1 MTMDLTLDPPSQPR
15 QPRRPGPTTP
25 LAPADPTR
33 GASYLSASGQVAV
46 RTLKKFVRTPALI
59 IAGTAQGILFLLIFR
74 YVFGG
79 AVGHTGSL
87 DYVDFLVPGFV
98 VTGVLFQ
105 GMGASSGVAED
116 LVGGLFDRLRSLPIR
131 VLAIIS
137 GRAGADSALVA
148 WGALVMTAVGF
159 AVGFRLG
166 GSTLDGLA
174 AFGLTILY
182 GFAFVWLF
190 ITMGL
195 VAGSPQAAQGMSFLV
210 FPLSF
215 VSSAYV
221 PVSTMPGWMQG
232 FAVNQPMTQMVN
244 TVRLLTGGPAAQ
256 ELLGHSVSYYLV
268 PSLLWTAGLIV
279 VFAPLAAWKLSRS

>member
-1 MTMDLTLDPPSQPR
+1 MTATLDSTTIGVR
-15 QPRRPGPTTP
+15 GPTVGGAAATN
-25 LAPADPTR
+25 R
-33 GASYLSASGQVAV
+33 GARYLAASGQVAA

-59 IAGTAQGILFLLIFR
+59 IAGTAQGVLFLLIFR

-79 AVGHTGSL
+79 AVAHTGSL
-87 DYVDFLVPGFV
+87 SYVDFLVPGFV

-105 GMGASSGVAED
+105 GMGAASGVADDVE
-116 LVGGLFDRLRSLPIR
+116 GGLFDRLRSLPIR
-131 VLAIIS
+131 LLSIVT
-137 GRAGADSALVA
+137 GRVGADSTLVA
-148 WGALVMTAVGF
+148 WGVLVMTVVGF

-166 GSTLDGLA
+166 GTTAAGLA

-182 GFAFVWLF
+182 GFAFVWMF

-195 VAGSPQAAQGMSFLV
+195 AAGSPQAAQGLSFLV

-232 FAVNQPMTQMVN
+232 FATYQPMTPMVN
-244 TVRLLTGGPAAQ
+244 TVRILTGGQAAQ
-256 ELLGHSVSYYLV
+256 ALLGHSLSYYLV
-268 PSLLWTAGLIV
+268 PSLLWTAGLV
-279 VFAPLAAWKLSRS
+279 LVFAPLAVWKLKRS

>member
-1 MTMDLTLDPPSQPR
+1 MTMDLTLDPP
-15 QPRRPGPTTP
+15 RRARP
-25 LAPADPTR
+25 APAANR
-33 GASYLSASGQVAV
+33 GASYVVASGQVAA

-59 IAGTAQGILFLLIFR
+59 VAGTAQGVLFLFIFR

-79 AVGHTGSL
+79 AVSHTGSL

-105 GMGASSGVAED
+105 GMGAASGVAD
-116 LVGGLFDRLRSLPIR
+116 DQAGGLFDRLRSLPIR
-131 VLAIIS
+131 LIS
-137 GRAGADSALVA
+137 IVTGRVGADTALVA
-148 WGALVMTAVGF
+148 WGVLVMTAVGF
-159 AVGFRLG
+159 AVGFRVG
-166 GSTLDGLA
+166 GSTADALA
-174 AFGLTILY
+174 ALGLTILY

-190 ITMGL
+190 IAMGL
-195 VAGSPQAAQGMSFLV
+195 MAGSPQAAQGLSFLV

-232 FAVNQPMTQMVN
+232 FATYQPMTQMVN

-256 ELLGHSVSYYLV
+256 QLLGHGVSYYLV
-268 PSLLWTAGLIV
+268 PSLLWTAGLVV
-279 VFAPLAAWKLSRS
+279 VFAPLAAWKLKTS